1 MGEFFESVDS
11 SEIDV
16 VIGDRS
22 LPKTRKVTVDRRKPR
37 PSAEICRRERSS
49 VVVCRRENE
58 DLD

>member
-22 LPKTRKVTVDRRKPR
+22 LPETRKVTVDRRKPR

-49 VVVCRRENE
+49 VVCRRENE

>member
-22 LPKTRKVTVDRRKPR
+22 LPKTREEAEAQRRDM
-37 PSAEICRRERSS
+37 S
-49 VVVCRRENE
+49 
-58 DLD
+58 